1 MILFYCVRVS
11 VQPPSSRSCS
21 RSISVHVAAGQLAS
35 CQQQCHHQ
43 HRCSPRRPGEHHPA
57 LMYIHHCVLLTNMI
71 TNMKMYLESCL
82 SCVAHT
88 HSPLVMA
95 VLEARW
101 CARCRL
107 VTWPDSAVWWEPPGH
122 QTPATRSSL
131 GSGMRML
138 ALSPVQPRP
147 PPGSIS
153 IIASSASINTLWST
167 SIKLPLYCSLW

>member
-1 MILFYCVRVS
+1 MQGLLFRQEAVLLKQMILFYCVRVS

-35 CQQQCHHQ
+35 CQQQCRHQ

-82 SCVAHT
+82 TCVAHT

-95 VLEARW
+95 VWRQGDVQGVVPQIDPSVPQPVVQSRRRPL
-101 CARCRL
+101 L
-107 VTWPDSAVWWEPPGH
+107 GPSPG
-122 QTPATRSSL
+122 
-131 GSGMRML
+131 
-138 ALSPVQPRP
+138 
-147 PPGSIS
+147 
-153 IIASSASINTLWST
+153 
-167 SIKLPLYCSLW
+167 

>member
-11 VQPPSSRSCS
+11 VQPPSSCTRS

-35 CQQQCHHQ
+35 CQQQCRHQ
-43 HRCSPRRPGEHHPA
+43 HHCSPCREGEYHPA
-57 LMYIHHCVLLTNMI
+57 FMYIHHSVLLTNL
-71 TNMKMYLESCL
+71 KMSSGVM

-95 VLEARW
+95 VVEARW

-107 VTWPDSAVWWEPPGH
+107 VTWPDSPVWWEPPGH

-138 ALSPVQPRP
+138 ALSPVQPQP
-147 PPGSIS
+147 PVSIS
-153 IIASSASINTLWST
+153 IIASVSFHKYTVIHQYQVASLLLSL
-167 SIKLPLYCSLW
+167 IKI